1 VLTDNLNGYSV
12 AEIALRAWARRLGA
26 PTNLCGC
33 DLSIAGSIASAKVI
47 RIHTEGDGTFDA
59 VATTYPEGVGPLLEE
74 QVSYE
79 YGELESE
86 G

>member
-1 VLTDNLNGYSV
+1 MMNAVV
-12 AEIALRAWARRLGA
+12 VQARRQLA
-26 PTNLCGC
+26 FQAAEDISFRCFP
-33 DLSIAGSIASAKVI
+33 I
-47 RIHTEGDGTFDA
+47 RHFVLVVCQAHLDGTFDA